1 MIRDLKQKFE
11 SDGYV
16 VLQDFL
22 TEDEVNLLKAELDT
36 LLKDMP
42 EQENR
47 TVFSTVNKEQA
58 KSKYF
63 LDSADKISYFFEA
76 DALGPNG
83 ELLIPKEKSLNKV
96 GHALHELNK
105 NFRKITFDERVK
117 ESCFQLDF
125 QEPVVVQSMIIFKNP
140 GVGSEVVMHQDASY
154 LYAEPLK
161 LVGFWIALEDAT
173 VENGCLWIAQGSHRS
188 GVHRRLTRNPDK
200 NSNEFLIYD
209 KPAPIYSTSSFKPVP
224 VTKGTCILIHGQV
237 VHYSPANKSADSR
250 HAYTFH
256 VLEEKDTKYSK
267 DNWLQLP
274 EGKSFLNVYKTF

>member
-140 GVGSEVVMHQDASY
+140 GVGSE
-154 LYAEPLK
+154 
-161 LVGFWIALEDAT
+161 
-173 VENGCLWIAQGSHRS
+173 
-188 GVHRRLTRNPDK
+188 
-200 NSNEFLIYD
+200 
-209 KPAPIYSTSSFKPVP
+209 
-224 VTKGTCILIHGQV
+224 GTCILIHGQV